1 MVLLLF
7 TMILYVNVYVQC
19 IKSKDKLVKS
29 SKSLS
34 RVSKTLC
41 NVWICVYA
49 LCTYIYIWHCIF
61 YQILIYPLKY
71 FPQKCSRTVST
82 VKAYARILFIKSWS
96 INRVRYIN
104 KVVIHISYENLLSI
118 PYGILRSVSS
128 LIIISIISN
137 DVHRYKLY
145 KPMFFIDTLKT
156 LLGEFKLSSRSIN
169 S

>member
-1 MVLLLF
+1 MQCLNMRICFMYIHIYLA
-7 TMILYVNVYVQC
+7 LY
-19 IKSKDKLVKS
+19 
-29 SKSLS
+29 
-34 RVSKTLC
+34 
-41 NVWICVYA
+41 
-49 LCTYIYIWHCIF
+49 F

-71 FPQKCSRTVST
+71 FPQKCNRTVST
-82 VKAYARILFIKSWS
+82 VKANARKLSIKSWS

-104 KVVIHISYENLLSI
+104 KVVIHISCENLLSI

-137 DVHRYKLY
+137 DVHTYKLY
-145 KPMFFIDTLKT
+145 KPMFFIETLKT